1 MLFPGVI
8 ANHILQ
14 GEFST
19 FDDSCLFK
27 GGHSVGPCSPVERR
41 FSVDFVFFLAA
52 QTNTMLGRPSNSMG
66 TMEFVQRAR
75 LCVLKAGLLYQLC
88 ECAA

>member
-52 QTNTMLGRPSNSMG
+52 QTSTMLGRPS
-66 TMEFVQRAR
+66 TVQRAK